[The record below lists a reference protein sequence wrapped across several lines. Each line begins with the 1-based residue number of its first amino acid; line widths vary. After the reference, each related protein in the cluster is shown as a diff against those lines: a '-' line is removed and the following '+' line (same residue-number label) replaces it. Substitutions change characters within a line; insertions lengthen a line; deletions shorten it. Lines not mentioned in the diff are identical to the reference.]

1 MSSQDTR
8 NRLISLIKE
17 HQLEHGLT
25 KIQIGVLS
33 ERAGI
38 TRQAFNRFY
47 NDLKPFS
54 QGQSIAPLLVD
65 DTGATQDLLAR
76 REHDLDQLRAEI
88 KAMKIQHPKDIE
100 SAISRHL
107 TTLMNSDLMMFEAK
121 EMTATLENQSKHN
134 EMLKR
139 QLLGAQVKNTRLTI
153 DLAAHQILCSSTATR
168 PVKNAK
174 NFLALTISFADI
186 NLKGNDYDAFEHAK
200 DRQLDAHIKTLKKF
214 PSPEKIE
221 IHIFQERYI
230 SAFKNFCGGLPEKEG
245 ILIVAIQAPVFAQ
258 AELKELLRKLIGFA
272 SVTLH
277 IPFSKSVA
285 SAAAFQ
291 KFNFREVPPQEFEEA
306 SKARVPQI
314 DWGFD
319 GIQVFRA
326 E

>member
-8 NRLISLIKE
+8 NRLIYLIKE

-47 NDLKPFS
+47 NDLKPYS
-54 QGQSIAPLLVD
+54 QGQSIAPLLAGD
-65 DTGATQDLLAR
+65 NGATQDLLAR
-76 REHDLDQLRAEI
+76 REHDLDQMRAEI

-100 SAISRHL
+100 SAVSRHL

-121 EMTATLENQSKHN
+121 GMTATLENQSKHN

-139 QLLGAQVKNTRLTI
+139 QLMVAQVENTRLTT
-153 DLAAHQILCSSTATR
+153 DLAAHQISSSSPATR
-168 PVKNAK
+168 LIKNAK
-174 NFLALTISFADI
+174 NFLALTINFSDTG
-186 NLKGNDYDAFEHAK
+186 LKSNDYDAFEDAK
-200 DRQLDAHIKTLKKF
+200 DKQLDTHIKTLKKF
-214 PSPEKIE
+214 PAPEQIE

-230 SAFKNFCGGLPEKEG
+230 SAFKIFCSELPEKEDM
-245 ILIVAIQAPVFAQ
+245 LIVAIQAPVYAQ
-258 AELKELLRKLIGFA
+258 AELKELLRKLTAFA

-277 IPFSKSVA
+277 IPFSKSLA

-291 KFNFREVPPQEFEEA
+291 KFNFREVPAQEFEEA
-306 SKARVPQI
+306 SKARIPQI